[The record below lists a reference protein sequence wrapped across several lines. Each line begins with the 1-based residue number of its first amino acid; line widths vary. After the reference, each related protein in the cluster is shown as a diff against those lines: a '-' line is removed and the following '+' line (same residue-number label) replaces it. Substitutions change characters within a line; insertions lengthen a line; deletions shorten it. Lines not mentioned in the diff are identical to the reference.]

1 MGNYFHLKQAKIFLQ
16 IAGRLEVLLAMPK
29 PAYWMDTINESDI
42 LKMNQLSWAMLCAKH
57 HSLLSSKSNPVTLK
71 VFVIIFPPIICSY

>member
-57 HSLLSSKSNPVTLK
+57 TLC
-71 VFVIIFPPIICSY
+71 FLPNQIQLH